1 MMLTKLIF
9 YLRPKLLLR
18 MNGSM
23 GLMRDVNGSNVNVVM
38 NGYEYVLMLVE

>member
-9 YLRPKLLLR
+9 YLRPKLLLM

-23 GLMRDVNGSNVNVVM
+23 GLMRDENGSDVNGVM
-38 NGYEYVLMLVE
+38 KECEYGMMIV